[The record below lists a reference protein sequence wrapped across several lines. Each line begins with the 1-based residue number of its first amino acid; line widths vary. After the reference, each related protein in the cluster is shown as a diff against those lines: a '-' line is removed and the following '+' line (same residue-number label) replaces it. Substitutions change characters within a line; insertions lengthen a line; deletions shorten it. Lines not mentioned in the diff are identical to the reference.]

1 MQDAI
6 LILDH
11 DEALAG
17 LIARTLRSQQIY
29 CEPVPFGIPL
39 ARAMALAPRGLII
52 VAAQGVAVPLSGMD
66 KALFSAGLLVLAL
79 GGAAA
84 ALCEHLGGEAERK
97 PSALS
102 RMNSSELRLVLRFF
116 RYEVDEVTPAQ
127 PRS

>member
-29 CEPVPFGIPL
+29 CEPVPFDVPL
-39 ARAMALAPRGLII
+39 ARVMARAPRGLII
-52 VAAQGVAVPLSGMD
+52 AAAQGQTVGLD
-66 KALFSAGLLVLAL
+66 RFDTALLTAGLPILAL

-84 ALCEHLGGEAERK
+84 SLCAHLGGA
-97 PSALS
+97 SA
-102 RMNSSELRLVLRFF
+102 RL
-116 RYEVDEVTPAQ
+116 
-127 PRS
+127 PRSRWAPRRSRPRPR

>member
-29 CEPVPFGIPL
+29 CEPVPFGIPF

-52 VAAQGVAVPLSGMD
+52 AAAQGVAVPLDGMD
-66 KALFSAGLLVLAL
+66 GALLDAGLPVLAGPVEATAL
-79 GGAAA
+79 GNVLVQARARGLLAGDLETLRALVRATQDIRRFEPRTAAA
-84 ALCEHLGGEAERK
+84 RQ
-97 PSALS
+97 
-102 RMNSSELRLVLRFF
+102 R
-116 RYEVDEVTPAQ
+116 T
-127 PRS
+127 